1 MRTVPADDPDPL
13 TAGFWANS
21 RAGELI
27 ERAEDRQLAGD
38 NRGALTL
45 LEQAIPMGGPDAA
58 YALAARVES
67 LFELGRSSDAVA
79 GLEALRKHR
88 PFSAVAFHRAAEAL
102 EMNGDHRLALR
113 WFDMALSRCTD
124 QLNDGSSSEVDLGA
138 SVPLLLAGRRR
149 VRTTLGFAAD
159 ELDKAAAPGGQPPDV
174 AFQGHLPLGHAAPG
188 AVVRVLFWPRD
199 QVQDAH
205 RHWPALVQT
214 PEVESSIRQRELEN
228 RQLVAGDGVHIVM
241 VPVTVQQLL
250 DYAARTNGDPLDAR
264 TRSQL
269 LHERYDQGG
278 GLPWPPQRNQRCW
291 CGSDRKYKKCCGAV
305 A

>member
-1 MRTVPADDPDPL
+1 MRQDPDVL
-13 TAGFWANS
+13 TAGFWANP

-27 ERAEDRQLAGD
+27 EQAKDRQLAGD
-38 NRGALTL
+38 DRAALAL

-67 LFELGRSSDAVA
+67 LFELGQPAEAVA
-79 GLEALRKHR
+79 GLDALRKHR
-88 PFSAVAFHRAAEAL
+88 PFSAVAFHRAAEVL
-102 EMNGDHRLALR
+102 EVNGEPKLALR

-124 QLNDGSSSEVDLGA
+124 QLNDGSSSEAELGA
-138 SVPLLLAGRRR
+138 SVSMLLDGRRR
-149 VRTTLGFAAD
+149 VRGTLGYPAD
-159 ELDKAAAPGGQPPDV
+159 GLDRAAAPDGRSPEV
-174 AFQGHLPLGHAAPG
+174 AFQGHLPPGHAAPG

-199 QVQDAH
+199 QIQAAH
-205 RHWPALVQT
+205 QRWPTLVQT
-214 PEVESSIRQRELEN
+214 PETESVIRERELEN
-228 RQLVAGDGVHIVM
+228 RQLVAEDGVRIVM

-250 DYAARTNGDPLDAR
+250 DYAARTGGDPLDAG

-269 LHERYDQGG
+269 LHERYDRDG

-291 CGSDRKYKKCCGAV
+291 CGSDRKYKKCCGAG

>member
-1 MRTVPADDPDPL
+1 MRTAPADDPDPV
-13 TAGFWANS
+13 TAGFWTNT

-27 ERAEDRQLAGD
+27 ERAEDRHLAGD

-45 LEQAIPMGGPDAA
+45 LERAIPMGGPPAA

-88 PFSAVAFHRAAEAL
+88 PFSALAFHRAAEAL

-124 QLNDGSSSEVDLGA
+124 ELNDGSSNEVALGA
-138 SVPLLLAGRRR
+138 SVSMLLAGRRR

-159 ELDKAAAPGGQPPDV
+159 ELDKAAAPGGQPADV
-174 AFQGHLPLGHAAPG
+174 AFQGRLPLGHAAPG

-228 RQLVAGDGVHIVM
+228 RQLV

-291 CGSDRKYKKCCGAV
+291 CGSDRKYKKCCAAV